1 MKALRSP
8 RLWLMVWGGL
18 GALGLVY
25 VIIAASVQTSPRAEP
40 SALRL
45 DASLLTG
52 PMAKFDYAFP
62 ARGAP
67 QVPFRAGEKDVT
79 LSDFKGKA
87 VLVNFWATWCAPC
100 VKELP
105 SLDKLQAEL
114 GGDDF
119 EVVAIA
125 ADASGPEKAKEFL
138 DRHGIRNL
146 ALYSDARLRLVSE
159 VSTVGALPLSIL
171 YDRNGKEIGRLL
183 GEADWASPEARRLIE
198 SVIEGAQ

>member
-1 MKALRSP
+1 M
-8 RLWLMVWGGL
+8 
-18 GALGLVY
+18 
-25 VIIAASVQTSPRAEP
+25 AE
-40 SALRL
+40 
-45 DASLLTG
+45 
-52 PMAKFDYAFP
+52 
-62 ARGAP
+62 
-67 QVPFRAGEKDVT
+67 EKEVT

-87 VLVNFWATWCAPC
+87 VLVNFWATWCGPC

-105 SLDKLQAEL
+105 SLDRLQAEL

-138 DRHGIRNL
+138 DRNKIRNL

-159 VSTVGALPLSIL
+159 VSTVGALPLSVL

-198 SVIEGAQ
+198 SVIKGAQ